1 MSNAELIR
9 NLQEA
14 MQSRSR
20 PAPYDATAV
29 VTRVDGTTAWVRLAG
44 SDTETPV
51 KLTIDAKAGDTV
63 QVRVGGG
70 SAWLTGNQS
79 APPTDD
85 TTAIISKL
93 LAQEADTK
101 AVTAGKTAD
110 EAKEEI
116 KAVAA
121 DLVVARELIAQKAT
135 IEDLN
140 AEKAR
145 IDTLDANKANVADL
159 NAATGRIGQL
169 EANALTADSA
179 TIKDLQAN
187 KANVSDLTAATGR
200 IGQLEADHVSTA
212 DLEAVQADIDNLEAT
227 KADVAVLEAG
237 YAKIDLAN
245 VNTAQITNGV
255 IQTAAIVDEQVFT
268 VTGNKATIKEIN
280 ADNINVRNLNAKNLK
295 IETADGYIM
304 LGDKKTP
311 TKEFIDSLTNDLNDR
326 IDGAIETFT
335 ATAVP
340 TLSNY
345 PANQWKTA
353 EERATHVGDVCYVVN
368 DQIAQNGY
376 CYRFTLN
383 GSTFSWQLIKDS
395 DVTAALARLT
405 TAEGKI
411 GNIEAFDEDIA
422 TFKTE
427 TEGEISTLQTK
438 TTTLETSLGDKVDK
452 TTFNEVSQ
460 KVDEN
465 SASITTLE
473 TNVAKKADSS
483 TVTTLSNTVNSVSQ
497 KADSNEA
504 AISDL
509 TEVVESKA
517 DGSTVSTLTQTVNS
531 VKQTADGNSSTI
543 TSLTTTLGTN
553 ADGTTKAGDIVHR
566 TSAVEQDLSGF
577 KTTVA
582 QTYHKTSDFNTYKTA
597 NDSAVAAAK
606 KAGTD
611 AQSSL
616 NSYKTTNDAAV
627 ANAKKAGDDAQADL
641 DAYKG
646 TVSETYATKSSVTQT
661 ADGIKQEVAS
671 TYTTQTTFNNY
682 KSSNDSAVAGVKT
695 TADAAKEAIDGL
707 EIGGRNLA
715 KGTDVRYTNLSG
727 MMYGGKLLAS
737 AGIQEGDTITISV
750 DVDADDIEWNT
761 TASQNR
767 IGCSINIP
775 LASGQ
780 QYIEVWVG
788 RAISESSN
796 VVKAFTGSFH
806 GRVYKTF
813 VMRAAVT
820 EDRDIYLYAQGIKS
834 GTLSV
839 GNVKFERGNRATDWT
854 PAPEDLEAATTAVAS
869 DLETVKT
876 TYVKN
881 STFETTT
888 EQIRGEVS
896 AVETTA
902 KNYTDGK
909 IATEVSD
916 RNSAITQKADEITS
930 SVSATY
936 ATKTSVPTKVSQLT
950 NDSKYATQTEAQ
962 GYASTA
968 ESNAK
973 ADTTNKLKSYST
985 TSQMN
990 TAISQS
996 ASTIEAKITASETS
1010 SKEYADGLISTEVT
1024 NRNAAITAASDS
1036 ITASVAETYTT
1047 KTDFNALEI
1056 GGRNLFKNSKLG
1068 TPWVLDTGASRYDAD
1083 TVQIVAGSGTR
1094 RVYQLPSQGYWG
1106 IWEANT
1112 TYTLSVDAKA
1122 SADGLR
1128 LSMQPQANG
1137 VQYKYVDVTTEWKR
1151 YSYTFTSGNATATA
1165 SLTLLCAGSSGTL
1178 YLRKPKLEYGNK
1190 ATDWTPAPEDLEAYA
1205 DSAVATAK
1213 SEIKVTTDGIS
1224 TEVAKKV
1231 GNSEIISKIN
1241 QSAETVKIQASK
1253 VEVDGTL
1260 IIGKSTAESVAKTA
1274 VDGLQVGGRNL
1285 AKGTNVSFTW
1295 TSADGNTHLSGTF
1308 CGNLL
1313 SGTVITVSAQI
1324 DAENVTWPAS
1334 GARRI
1339 GCETSIAKTGGG
1351 RQYIG
1356 VWAGQQVSDGANVVK
1371 AFTGSFHGRVS
1382 KTFTLAGDWKA
1393 SDNTPIICYAQNFY
1407 GTVSVSNIKIEIGSK
1422 ATDWSPAP
1430 EDVDAGIASASQ
1442 TASKYITADSTSGI
1456 KVHAEA
1462 NPTTNYAQID
1472 DTGMSIY
1479 QGVDGVATEVAEF
1492 KASGV
1497 RIGKNGQTN
1506 INVTPNQVEMTAPN
1520 GSPAM
1525 IVSYESNTDYT
1536 QAIDYGIKI
1545 TDEHDQSN
1553 IKLVPTVTEGDVFD
1567 GNLELSSVMARY
1579 FWELSNGN
1587 SMTLEEG
1594 GFSIWG
1600 HNSEFFNVD
1609 SSGAITVNN
1618 QQPLIIYEDVQET
1631 VSYSAGTIG
1640 TRAAAISLGAAAKS
1654 GYRYVGATVLHHSN
1668 SSSFWINLVR
1678 NANNDNAYAVIYRA
1692 SDSAV
1697 NAMSITVRKMWV
1709 HTKVSGEAE

>member
-1 MSNAELIR
+1 MSLYDETVKGLAQMVIPQR
-9 NLQEA
+9 SKT
-14 MQSRSR
+14 QSYDT
-20 PAPYDATAV
+20 PATVRRIEDGIAYV
-29 VTRVDGTTAWVRLAG
+29 HIEGGVD
-44 SDTETPV
+44 ETPV
-51 KLTIDAKAGDTV
+51 ALTINAEAGDNV
-63 QVRVGGG
+63 LVRVSGGK
-70 SAWLTGNQS
+70 AWITGNSS

-85 TTAIISKL
+85 RMAIS
-93 LAQEADTK
+93 ADAK
-101 AVTAGKTAD
+101 AT
-110 EAKEEI
+110 EAKEE
-116 KAVAA
+116 VRLVRQ
-121 DLVVARELIAQKAT
+121 DLVVTNEVVAQKAT
-135 IEDLN
+135 IEELD

-145 IDTLDANKANVADL
+145 INSLEVDKADVTDL

-212 DLEAVQADIDNLEAT
+212 DLEAVQADIENLEAT
-227 KADVAVLEAG
+227 KADVAVLEAD

-245 VNTAQITNGV
+245 VNTAQIKNGV

-395 DVTAALARLT
+395 DVTAALQRLQ

-411 GNIEAFDEDIA
+411 GNIEAFDEEIA

-427 TEGEISTLQTK
+427 TEDEISTLQTK
-438 TTTLETSLGDKVDK
+438 TSTLETSLGDKVDK
-452 TTFNEVSQ
+452 TTFNQVSQ

-483 TVTTLSNTVNSVSQ
+483 TVTTLSNTVNRVSQ

-531 VKQTADGNSSTI
+531 VKQTADGNSSKI

-566 TSAVEQDLSGF
+566 TSTVEQDLSGF
-577 KTTVA
+577 KTTVS

-616 NSYKTTNDAAV
+616 DSYKTTNDAAV

-661 ADGIKQEVAS
+661 ANSIKQEVAS

-707 EIGGRNLA
+707 EIGGRNLVWRTGDWSSSRWGSWGSPTVREIV
-715 KGTDVRYTNLSG
+715 KQNGVNWLHLVTTPQSFQGLQQGTFNRDDNFGEIAEGDSIVISFDAYAMANGQTSVIGVHWLSDDDSLVSQDWEDFVLNTYSKRYTSRVLTVPSG
-727 MMYGGKLLAS
+727 AVAFNIMIGQRLQTS
-737 AGIQEGDTITISV
+737 PTSQELWI
-750 DVDADDIEWNT
+750 AH
-761 TASQNR
+761 
-767 IGCSINIP
+767 
-775 LASGQ
+775 
-780 QYIEVWVG
+780 
-788 RAISESSN
+788 
-796 VVKAFTGSFH
+796 VKME
-806 GRVYKTF
+806 K
-813 VMRAAVT
+813 
-820 EDRDIYLYAQGIKS
+820 
-834 GTLSV
+834 
-839 GNVKFERGNRATDWT
+839 GNRSTDWT

-996 ASTIEAKITASETS
+996 ASSIEAKITASETA
-1010 SKEYADGLISTEVT
+1010 SKEYADGLIEDEVTARNSAIKASADSITSTVSETYATKGSVPTKTSDLTNDSNYATTTQAQGYANTAESNAKTAAQGYADDAEQNAKADTTEKLKSYSTTAQVTSAINQKAGEITQTVSETYQTKADMDDYSTTTEINSAIDQKADAITTSVSNTYATKSSLKTTSDNLAGYITSNNAALKTMQDQIDGAIETWFYTVDPATSNAPAKDWGTTDLKNQHLGDLYYNTATGHVFRWQLSGSTYSWTEIEDTDARKALADAAAAQATANSKKRVFVSQPTTPYEVGDLWVQGTSGDIMRCSTARASGSYTASDWVKASKYTDDTALNSFKTTYNTKMEQTDQAIALKANASEVYTKSQTDGLISTEVT

-1036 ITASVAETYTT
+1036 ITASVSSTYAT
-1047 KTDFNALEI
+1047 KSSVYTKDESNARFGDGLYI
-1056 GGRNLFKNSKLG
+1056 
-1068 TPWVLDTGASRYDAD
+1068 T
-1083 TVQIVAGSGTR
+1083 
-1094 RVYQLPSQGYWG
+1094 
-1106 IWEANT
+1106 T
-1112 TYTLSVDAKA
+1112 TYPDSNIQFAARVIL
-1122 SADGLR
+1122 DG
-1128 LSMQPQANG
+1128 
-1137 VQYKYVDVTTEWKR
+1137 VDVTAQCLDTDFVWYQRTPTGDVPLNK
-1151 YSYTFTSGNATATA
+1151 TGKTITIPQ
-1165 SLTLLCAGSSGTL
+1165 SSQ
-1178 YLRKPKLEYGNK
+1178 EYGRTIVCEYTRNGYFGLLTSTGNK
-1190 ATDWTPAPEDLEAYA
+1190 LR
-1205 DSAVATAK
+1205 
-1213 SEIKVTTDGIS
+1213 IS
-1224 TEVAKKV
+1224 TGEYLV
-1231 GNSEIISKIN
+1231 GRSE
-1241 QSAETVKIQASK
+1241 
-1253 VEVDGTL
+1253 
-1260 IIGKSTAESVAKTA
+1260 
-1274 VDGLQVGGRNL
+1274 
-1285 AKGTNVSFTW
+1285 
-1295 TSADGNTHLSGTF
+1295 
-1308 CGNLL
+1308 
-1313 SGTVITVSAQI
+1313 
-1324 DAENVTWPAS
+1324 
-1334 GARRI
+1334 
-1339 GCETSIAKTGGG
+1339 
-1351 RQYIG
+1351 Y
-1356 VWAGQQVSDGANVVK
+1356 
-1371 AFTGSFHGRVS
+1371 
-1382 KTFTLAGDWKA
+1382 
-1393 SDNTPIICYAQNFY
+1393 
-1407 GTVSVSNIKIEIGSK
+1407 
-1422 ATDWSPAP
+1422 
-1430 EDVDAGIASASQ
+1430 
-1442 TASKYITADSTSGI
+1442 
-1456 KVHAEA
+1456 
-1462 NPTTNYAQID
+1462 
-1472 DTGMSIY
+1472 
-1479 QGVDGVATEVAEF
+1479 
-1492 KASGV
+1492 
-1497 RIGKNGQTN
+1497 
-1506 INVTPNQVEMTAPN
+1506 
-1520 GSPAM
+1520 
-1525 IVSYESNTDYT
+1525 
-1536 QAIDYGIKI
+1536 
-1545 TDEHDQSN
+1545 
-1553 IKLVPTVTEGDVFD
+1553 
-1567 GNLELSSVMARY
+1567 
-1579 FWELSNGN
+1579 
-1587 SMTLEEG
+1587 
-1594 GFSIWG
+1594 
-1600 HNSEFFNVD
+1600 
-1609 SSGAITVNN
+1609 
-1618 QQPLIIYEDVQET
+1618 
-1631 VSYSAGTIG
+1631 
-1640 TRAAAISLGAAAKS
+1640 
-1654 GYRYVGATVLHHSN
+1654 
-1668 SSSFWINLVR
+1668 
-1678 NANNDNAYAVIYRA
+1678 
-1692 SDSAV
+1692 
-1697 NAMSITVRKMWV
+1697 
-1709 HTKVSGEAE
+1709 